1 MRVVNVA
8 WDLLP
13 LEILRCLLMKD
24 LGIVIKAVSGET
36 LCPHMPHLP
45 SYSLNL
51 NTKSVLMLEDIFGKM
66 ESPGNEVV
74 GPGDISSSFLET
86 EPYLNLSSL
95 GRVPDP
101 TFLIQGVL

>member
-1 MRVVNVA
+1 
-8 WDLLP
+8 
-13 LEILRCLLMKD
+13 
-24 LGIVIKAVSGET
+24 
-36 LCPHMPHLP
+36 
-45 SYSLNL
+45 
-51 NTKSVLMLEDIFGKM
+51 MLEDIFGKI

-95 GRVPDP
+95 GRLPDP